1 MNPTSKES
9 NYLRGG
15 VGGEERG
22 QGGAPN
28 PNSTAANEEAWRSPI
43 SGRAIYPWVL
53 SLAQTLRLNARG

>member
-1 MNPTSKES
+1 MNPASKES
-9 NYLRGG
+9 NYFRGG

-43 SGRAIYPWVL
+43 SGRAIYP
-53 SLAQTLRLNARG
+53 GF